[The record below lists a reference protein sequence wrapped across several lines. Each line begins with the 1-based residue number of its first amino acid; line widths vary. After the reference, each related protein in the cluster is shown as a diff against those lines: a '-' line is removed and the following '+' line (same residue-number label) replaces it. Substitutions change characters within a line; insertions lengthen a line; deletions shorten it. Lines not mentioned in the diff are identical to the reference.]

1 MLSALTALKVNW
13 ELQGT
18 TLMVDGKGLGG
29 FHNPEEVIHCGN
41 SATTMR
47 LLAGALSAAN
57 LSVVLDGSNGLRRRP
72 MKRIVEPLRKM
83 GVPISASQ
91 KGTAPLTLK
100 ARPPGITL
108 KAIDYTSPVA
118 SAQVKTALLLA
129 ALAGEGMSTIRE
141 PAPSRDHT
149 ERMLASMGSD
159 LRVARP
165 DVQPIINLYPSQSD
179 ALTPLSIHIPGDF
192 SSVSFLMVA
201 ALVTPGSMC
210 TFRRVG
216 LNPTRT
222 GLLDA
227 LREMGAEI
235 QISNLGE
242 QHGEP
247 VGDVTVSYS
256 RLASIK
262 VDGALVVRMIDE
274 FPIFAVAAAFAKG
287 TTVVRQATELRYKET
302 DRIAAVCSKLGSIG
316 VDIQETPDGFIIRGG
331 EIPRGGEVHA
341 EGDHRLGMAMAVAGF
356 PALWMRFLDWA
367 PISR

>member
-1 MLSALTALKVNW
+1 
-13 ELQGT
+13 
-18 TLMVDGKGLGG
+18 
-29 FHNPEEVIHCGN
+29 
-41 SATTMR
+41 
-47 LLAGALSAAN
+47 
-57 LSVVLDGSNGLRRRP
+57 
-72 MKRIVEPLRKM
+72 
-83 GVPISASQ
+83 
-91 KGTAPLTLK
+91 
-100 ARPPGITL
+100 
-108 KAIDYTSPVA
+108 
-118 SAQVKTALLLA
+118 
-129 ALAGEGMSTIRE
+129 
-141 PAPSRDHT
+141 
-149 ERMLASMGSD
+149 MLASMGSD

-192 SSVSFLMVA
+192 SSASFLMVA

-341 EGDHRLGMAMAVAGF
+341 EGDHRLGMAMAVAGLASREGVSIRGAEIISESF
-356 PALWMRFLDWA
+356 PGFMDALSGLGANLQVRESNA
-367 PISR
+367 G